1 MPTHENRDEEE
12 TLLPAG
18 ARSSSPAR
26 DSLDT
31 VSSGSTTSLV
41 LDRLN
46 DFALDRN
53 DGDRLPPL
61 AGESPGEKEEDEVDV
76 EGGYPYSP
84 TTGKPMEKKAR
95 RYMCILAFVFIGGWL
110 MALALFLS
118 RQAYKH
124 SSTIPHDPQA
134 TQSRGSGK
142 KITLDQVLY
151 GGWRERTHGISWIE
165 GAYGED
171 GLLLEVG
178 AGGIGSTE
186 AYAVVQ
192 DVRSSS
198 GNNTLA
204 SATLMKDRQFKV
216 GNDDVYSHSIYPSRN
231 LRSVLVVSDK
241 QSVSEPRDW

>member
-18 ARSSSPAR
+18 TRSSSPAR

-31 VSSGSTTSLV
+31 VSSGSTTSLI

-61 AGESPGEKEEDEVDV
+61 AGESPDEKEEEGVDV
-76 EGGYPYSP
+76 EGGYSYSP

-110 MALALFLS
+110 LALVLFLS

-142 KITLDQVLY
+142 KITLDQVLR
-151 GGWRERTHGISWIE
+151 GGWRERTQEISWIE
-165 GAYGED
+165 GANGED
-171 GLLLEVG
+171 GFLLEVG
-178 AGGIGSTE
+178 VGGIG
-186 AYAVVQ
+186 YAVVE
-192 DVRSSS
+192 DVRSRS
-198 GNNTLA
+198 GNSTLA
-204 SATLMKDRQFKV
+204 STTLMRDPRFKA
-216 GNDDVYSHSIYPSRN
+216 GDEYVYSHSIYPSRD
-231 LRSVLVVSDK
+231 LKSVLVVSEK